1 MTTISRLSTGYAVVA
16 PTSYNANQKALNDL
30 AAAAG
35 NDAPPTQISL
45 TTQAQELS
53 SFSQKLVGLT
63 SANSNF
69 ETSRGLA
76 LTADQTK
83 ALTTAYTTAAQR
95 LTLTGIQANGKQNA
109 AQGST
114 LLGGTISSV
123 ADFLTQAN
131 SDLASYGSNST
142 GFFDFTGSSN
152 SGSDSSD
159 IFATL
164 AKQYK
169 AKNAAFAR
177 ALSLKNGQTSK
188 TGADPYDRK
197 LATKYSTNGNSQL
210 DVSESALK
218 GSSIAVPIEKGLV
231 PGDSVNLVTTVANGH
246 ATPTNQG
253 VSVNVKTGDQNS
265 TVALDT
271 RDPLQN
277 DTRTSAINI
286 TTGNGSNVVYV
297 AGTNDSVI
305 HTGTGDNIV
314 VAEGNATI
322 FGGTGSDF
330 LVGNNVSGGGGNDT
344 IFASHFAYAGDGN
357 NTVTL
362 FSVSSTPPDDSNLPI
377 AIVGNGNNTVLADVK
392 GNVVAGNGA
401 NVIIAR
407 QGGSIAAGDG
417 ANKVTTEASA
427 DVTLGNGKNDVFLA
441 AGGTATVG
449 KGDNTIA
456 ASAFASVTIGAGNN
470 QVQLQAGGNLT
481 YTAGGGNNQV
491 LIGPV
496 ASSDK
501 DASHQINTITLNN
514 LLYSDVTLTP
524 VSQAAII
531 AENGGTG
538 SINITSVGG
547 AQDVK
552 LVFNK
557 NGQQQIVTIHN
568 NGNVDVG
575 NVYTP

>member
-1 MTTISRLSTGYAVVA
+1 MTTISRLSTSYAVVA
-16 PTSYNANQKALNDL
+16 PTSYNSSQKALNDL

-53 SFSQKLVGLT
+53 SFSQKLLGLT

-69 ETSRGLA
+69 ETSRGLDLSTDA
-76 LTADQTK
+76 QKSLTS
-83 ALTTAYTTAAQR
+83 AYTTAAQR
-95 LTLTGIQANGKQNA
+95 LTLTGIRANGAQNA
-109 AQGST
+109 GQAST
-114 LLGGTISSV
+114 LFGGTISSV
-123 ADFLTQAN
+123 ADFLTQA
-131 SDLASYGSNST
+131 SKDQASYGNDT
-142 GFFDFTGSSN
+142 GTFDFTGSTN
-152 SGSDSSD
+152 SGSDSAD
-159 IFATL
+159 IFTTL
-164 AKQYK
+164 ANQYK
-169 AKNAAFAR
+169 KKNAAFAQ
-177 ALSLKNGQTSK
+177 ALSLKNGQASK

-197 LATKYSTNGNSQL
+197 LATKYSTSGNTQL
-210 DVSESALK
+210 DVAESALK
-218 GSSIAVPIEKGLV
+218 GSSVPVAIQKGLI
-231 PGDSVNLVTTVANGH
+231 PGDSVNLVTTVASGH
-246 ATPTNQG
+246 STPTNQG
-253 VSVNVKTGDQNS
+253 VSVKIKTGDQNAV
-265 TVALDT
+265 VAVDT
-271 RDPLQN
+271 RDPLES
-277 DTRTSAINI
+277 DTRTSALDI

-305 HTGTGDNIV
+305 HTGNGDNIV

-344 IFASHFAYAGDGN
+344 IFASHFAYAGQGN

-362 FSVSSTPPDDSNLPI
+362 FSVSSTPPDDSNLPT

-392 GNVVAGNGA
+392 GNVVAGNGN

-449 KGDNTIA
+449 NGNNTIA
-456 ASAFASVTIGAGNN
+456 ASSFASVTLGSGSN
-470 QVQLQAGGNLT
+470 QVQLQAGGNVT
-481 YTAGGGNNQV
+481 YAAGGGSNQV
-491 LIGPV
+491 LLGPI
-496 ASSDK
+496 SPSDT
-501 DASHQINTITLNN
+501 DSSHQVNTITLNN

-531 AENGGTG
+531 SENSGTG
-538 SINITSVGG
+538 AINITSVGG

-552 LVFNK
+552 LVL
-557 NGQQQIVTIHN
+557 Q
-568 NGNVDVG
+568 
-575 NVYTP
+575 